1 MVQNRNDKCFRVL
14 DSPPRGAAEHMA
26 LDEVIMQAHS
36 ENLVP
41 NTLRFLQ
48 FKPCALVGLHQN
60 TCLEVN
66 VPYCRANG
74 IEINRRITGGGSL
87 YWGPLEL
94 GYELYAAKST
104 PGIPADVAGLYRLM
118 CEGTALGLQKL
129 GLRAAYRPV
138 NDIEINGR
146 KIAGTGGTELG
157 GTFVFQCSLLVDFD
171 VEEMLRVLRL
181 PVEKLGDKA
190 AKTFRERVTT
200 MSAELGRVPDHADIK
215 TAVLDGLRISFG
227 YEFNHG
233 ELTAAELALYEQV
246 LPQFRSEEWIFGK
259 NGGVMATVDAFAA
272 HKAPGGLIRVHVRLD
287 DKINRIRQIIITGDF
302 FAYPRR
308 TVNDLE
314 NALKNTAADGD
325 SVAAAINAFFREHRP
340 DIPGVSAQ
348 HVIAAVEAA
357 IGKAREKARP
367 FAKGQGGSA
376 GG

>member
-1 MVQNRNDKCFRVL
+1 MVQDRKDSRFRVL
-14 DSPPRGAAEHMA
+14 DSQPRGAAEHMA
-26 LDEVIMQAHS
+26 LDEVIMQAHN

-60 TCLEVN
+60 THLEVN
-66 VPYCRANG
+66 VPYCQANG
-74 IEINRRITGGGSL
+74 IEINRRITGGGGL

-104 PGIPADVAGLYRLM
+104 PGIPADVAGLYRLLG
-118 CEGTALGLQKL
+118 EGTALGLRQL

-138 NDIEINGR
+138 NDIEIGGR
-146 KIAGTGGTELG
+146 KVAGTGGTELG

-215 TAVLDGLRISFG
+215 AAIIDGLRQSFG
-227 YEFNHG
+227 YEFYRG
-233 ELTAAELALYEQV
+233 ELTAAELALFERA
-246 LPQFRSEEWIFGK
+246 LPRFRSEEWIFGR
-259 NGGVMATVDAFAA
+259 NGGHMATVDAFASY
-272 HKAPGGLIRVHVRLD
+272 KAPGGLIRVHARLD
-287 DKINRIRQIIITGDF
+287 DKINRIRQLIITGDF

-308 TVNDLE
+308 AVNDLE
-314 NALKNTAADGD
+314 NALKNAAADD
-325 SVAAAINAFFREHRP
+325 ASVAAVVNAFFREHRP
-340 DIPGVSAQ
+340 DIPGVAAE
-348 HVIAAVEAA
+348 HVIAAVAA
-357 IGKAREKARP
+357 AVGKAR
-367 FAKGQGGSA
+367 QGGVTD
-376 GG
+376 G